1 MAQAPYTDYKQYLA
15 AQNKW
20 NNYQGNQNWTNP
32 RAGRGPAPVYQAP
45 KAATPAKTATT
56 GTTSTAATTPKISAA
71 AQAELDRRK
80 AVNEAVTGGG
90 TWLKSHIA
98 DLGLTNPKDIADVTA
113 RFNEAL
119 GGVAKGIPAG
129 KATVPSFYNY
139 SDLLNKAVTG
149 ETGQQRNVLNAAYQK
164 ATPYGWQDKYFGE
177 TSDDPILQGVLGQQA
192 GELRDT
198 LDRKLARGQMTQGA
212 YDYAVNQLGYNKDTP
227 GTYSGLSSSAYS
239 TLQGIGGGVLG
250 GYKTGLG
257 DIASDF
263 KNQVTNFQL
272 GDVVDPNVF
281 NTNVQNKVGQY
292 KSGMEGDIMKAL
304 GSTQLFDP
312 NALFA
317 KAGGAAGP
325 NNAPITGG
333 NPQGSGVLTGE
344 EDRRNVGTTG
354 PF

>member
-1 MAQAPYTDYKQYLA
+1 MVAYTDPKQYA
-15 AQNKW
+15 AALNKW
-20 NNYQGNQNWTNP
+20 KSYTGNQNWTNP
-32 RAGRGPAPVYQAP
+32 QMGAGAMPTFTAPP
-45 KAATPAKTATT
+45 KPAATTATT
-56 GTTSTAATTPKISAA
+56 TSGTTAAAAAPKISAA
-71 AQAELDRRK
+71 AQAQLDRRNAVNK
-80 AVNEAVTGGG
+80 AVAGGG
-90 TWLKSHIA
+90 TWLNTHIK
-98 DLGLTNPKDIADVTA
+98 DLGLTNPKDIADITA

-119 GGVAKGIPAG
+119 GGVAGNIPAG
-129 KATVPSFYNY
+129 AATVPSFYNY
-139 SDLLNKAVTG
+139 SDLLNKATTA
-149 ETGQQRNVLNAAYQK
+149 ETGQQRADLNAAYQK

-212 YDYAVNQLGYNKDTP
+212 YDYAVNQLGYNP
-227 GTYSGLSSSAYS
+227 GSTDYSGLSSSAYS

-292 KSGMEGDIMKAL
+292 QSGMEGDIMKAL

-325 NNAPITGG
+325 NNAPIAGG
-333 NPQGSGVLTGE
+333 NPQGTGVLTGE
-344 EDRRNVGTTG
+344 EDKRNVGTTG